1 MDATTT
7 ATEDPSKLR
16 RALRIVTGTD
26 PTRQA
31 TRHVVARCHRIAQAT
46 LRQQQRT
53 GSLREDV
60 LGEDTGDL
68 AIDAIA
74 GLFERDDQGRFPEL
88 REYFGGQL
96 ATGCPEQNAESEQ
109 SVQSDLRRLVQS
121 AVTDW
126 LFEAYRA
133 ADRSLSN
140 QLSALKRAV
149 NQRED
154 ACLRRRGRTQW
165 LEVSRQ
171 SGDFEQDG
179 SRPRKGSSSEPE
191 SRLGRPMPLETL
203 EAHLTGKVAEAS
215 CTEDLLM
222 AAIDVLR
229 AHPDYEAAYPLTR
242 LAQAMRAARSRV
254 QAVTEHSGP
263 VSYPDRPVL
272 KPEETRHHIEKTL
285 SALQA
290 EKQSTYVGQGKI
302 TKDTYAAYFNALYDR
317 LEARFVPP
325 GDPEMTHHE
334 ALAGH
339 LLGLSKQDYRAQHRA
354 RFEYLEQEAREALVD
369 RLRDVI

>member
-1 MDATTT
+1 MDSPSDLKTRT
-7 ATEDPSKLR
+7 ASADPRSTLSE
-16 RALRIVTGTD
+16 ALGVVVGPD

-31 TRHVVARCHRIAQAT
+31 TRRVTRHCYRIARAY
-46 LRQQQRT
+46 LRQQQRA

-60 LGEDTGDL
+60 LGEDVDDL

-74 GLFERDDQGRFPEL
+74 DLFKRDDEGQFPEL
-88 REYFGGQL
+88 QRYF
-96 ATGCPEQNAESEQ
+96 TCAEEKDED
-109 SVQSDLRRLVQS
+109 DLKQDLGRLVRS

-149 NQRED
+149 NRREE
-154 ACLRRRGRTQW
+154 ARLRRRGRTQW
-165 LEVSRQ
+165 LEVTGR
-171 SGDFEQDG
+171 SGAGARHAPQTPEENR
-179 SRPRKGSSSEPE
+179 SERKARS
-191 SRLGRPMPLETL
+191 GRPMPLETL
-203 EAHLTGKVAEAS
+203 EAHLTGAVAEAS
-215 CTEDLLM
+215 STEDLLQ

-242 LAQAMRAARSRV
+242 LAQAMRTARARV

-263 VSYPDRPVL
+263 TTHPDRPVL
-272 KPEETRHHIEKTL
+272 KPEETRHYIEKTL
-285 SALQA
+285 SALQT
-290 EKQSTYVGQGKI
+290 EKRSTYVGQGKVGEE
-302 TKDTYAAYFNALYDR
+302 TYTAYFDALRDR

-334 ALAGH
+334 ALADH
-339 LLGLSKQDYRAQHRA
+339 LPGLTKQDYRSQHRA
-354 RFEYLEQEAREALVD
+354 RFEYLEQEAREALVG
-369 RLRDVI
+369 RLQHVI